1 MRLRTKLMTI
11 AVMLGAVQAA
21 NASDWGVYGGDT
33 GNTRFSDNKQVNAGN
48 VSKLSVKW
56 ALQLGTNRS
65 QESTP
70 IIVGDTMYVTSSFGP
85 KNVFAVDAKTG
96 EVKWRYS
103 PEIPKGVDQFAC
115 CDVNSRG
122 VSYSD
127 GKIFFGTLDAR
138 LIALDAN
145 SGKEL
150 WASKVVDYTQGSVI
164 TSPPTVAKNVIVTG
178 FGGGE
183 YGVRGALVGFDQKT
197 GKELWRTQ
205 TVPTGSEKGAD
216 TWKNDSGKYG
226 GGAAWFIGSYDPK
239 LNLVYY
245 GTSNPAPWSAAVR
258 GNDSSEVGKFTN
270 LYTASVIAMNPD
282 TGNIAWHYQFTPH
295 DAWDYDGVNELVFA
309 DLPMNGKTTP
319 VIMQAN
325 RNGFFYVIDRANGKL
340 LSAKQFVDGVNWAT
354 GIDLKTGAPI
364 EAPNNSKRPGLKR
377 KASDVCPNLLGGK
390 NWMPMSY
397 NKVTGLVYIP
407 TMNLCMD
414 MEGIQEDYKRG
425 QFYLSVNFDLG
436 KMGPGGHGG
445 GLKAW
450 DPVAQKTVW
459 MNKNSLPFNGGTMT
473 TASGLVFAGD
483 IQGMFRAFD
492 GKTGKELWKFNTGSG
507 ITAAPMT
514 YTIDGKQYVAVVS
527 GRTQSI
533 PAFLGEIGEKMVNA
547 SPEGGTLFVFALN

>member
-1 MRLRTKLMTI
+1 
-11 AVMLGAVQAA
+11 
-21 NASDWGVYGGDT
+21 
-33 GNTRFSDNKQVNAGN
+33 
-48 VSKLSVKW
+48 
-56 ALQLGTNRS
+56 
-65 QESTP
+65 
-70 IIVGDTMYVTSSFGP
+70 MYVTSSFGP

-138 LIALDAN
+138 LIALDAK

-205 TVPTGSEKGAD
+205 TVPSGNEKGAD

-245 GTSNPAPWSAAVR
+245 GTSNPSPWSAAVR

>member
-33 GNTRFSDNKQVNAGN
+33 GNTRFSANTQVNAGN

-85 KNVFAVDAKTG
+85 KNVFAVNAKTG

-122 VSYSD
+122 VSYAD
-127 GKIFFGTLDAR
+127 GKIYFGTLDAR
-138 LIALDAN
+138 LIALDAKT
-145 SGKEL
+145 GKEV

-183 YGVRGALVGFDQKT
+183 YGVRGALVGFDLKT
-197 GKELWRTQ
+197 GKELWRTS
-205 TVPTGSEKGAD
+205 TVPTGNEKGAD

-270 LYTASVIAMNPD
+270 LYTASVVAMNPD

>member
-1 MRLRTKLMTI
+1 MTI

-138 LIALDAN
+138 LIALDAK

-205 TVPTGSEKGAD
+205 TVPSGNEKGAD